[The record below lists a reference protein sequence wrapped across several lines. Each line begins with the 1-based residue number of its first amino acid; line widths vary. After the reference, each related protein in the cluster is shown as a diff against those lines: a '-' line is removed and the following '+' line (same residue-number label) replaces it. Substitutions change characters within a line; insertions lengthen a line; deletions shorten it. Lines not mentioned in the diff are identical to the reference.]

1 MMTTMRKKKTK
12 RTILFS
18 FVLLLLI
25 QNSVFALEPEFET
38 GYTPPPMDMS
48 YLAKNPPKNITKRAF
63 ASKIPAV
70 YDLRNTGKLTPV
82 KNQKNYGTCWAH
94 AAMAAC
100 ESNYLIRSKKG
111 NFSGSLGNSKT
122 LNLSEMFLAWF
133 TYANPDKSKSFTL
146 SNKKGILNQ
155 GGNETKS
162 TAILSRI
169 GIVQES
175 SMPYGKT
182 VSKNSR
188 PGNYTRVLRLKE
200 ATFSAPSLSSSEQDK
215 IIKQLIMDRGA
226 VLISYSEDSRYYNKK
241 TNAYYRAGNA
251 SVNHMVVIVGWND
264 NYSRGNFGLD
274 KPKRNGAW
282 LVRNSWGTKWGAG
295 GYFWMS
301 YEQYRYSGTAFT
313 VEPVSEKLNHYG
325 YDDFGWLRSVNVN
338 GKRTCYAANVFRVK
352 NSSESLCEIGFYTT
366 DNGTKYTVSVYNYG
380 DSKPTGKDLTEAL
393 KEPDAIKSGTIDIAG
408 YHTIKIDG
416 VDLEE
421 DDYFAVVLKVQSPSY
436 NYPLAVEQYCKNY
449 AENVVVNSGESYF
462 SSDGKNWIDGKKF
475 KGGSNA
481 CIKAFTICTPD
492 YDDEDEE
499 EFDDDYDDDYDEE
512 CEDDWDDEE
521 DEDDYYF
528 EDDGEFEEDEDE

>member
-1 MMTTMRKKKTK
+1 MTKIMMMTTKK

-18 FVLLLLI
+18 LVLLFFI
-25 QNSVFALEPEFET
+25 QNQIFAEEFNFET
-38 GYTPPPMDMS
+38 GYVPPPVDMS
-48 YLAKNPPKNITKRAF
+48 HLSKNPPKNITKRAF

-82 KNQKNYGTCWAH
+82 KNQTPYGTCWAH

-133 TYANPDKSKSFTL
+133 TYANPDKTKSFTINN
-146 SNKKGILNQ
+146 NKSILNQ

-162 TAILSRI
+162 TAILTRI

-175 SMPYGKT
+175 SMPYGKS
-182 VSKNSR
+182 VKKNTR

-200 ATFSAPSLSSSEQDK
+200 ATFSAPSLSSREQDK
-215 IIKQLIMDRGA
+215 IIKQLIMDKGA
-226 VLISYSEDSRYYNKK
+226 VLISYCEESKYHNKK
-241 TNAYYRAGNA
+241 NHSYYRAGDTT
-251 SVNHMVVIVGWND
+251 VNHMVVIVGWD
-264 NYSRGNFGLD
+264 DYYPREKFGIN
-274 KPKRNGAW
+274 KPKHNGAW

-301 YEQYRYSGTAFT
+301 YEQYRHSGTAFT
-313 VEPVSEKLNHYG
+313 VEPVKEKLNHYG
-325 YDDFGWLRSVNVN
+325 YDDLGWLRSVNVN
-338 GKRTCYAANVFRVK
+338 GKRTSYAANVFRVK
-352 NSSESLCEIGFYTT
+352 NSSESLSEVGFYTT
-366 DNGTKYTVSVYNYG
+366 DNRTKYTISIYNYG
-380 DSKPTGKDLTEAL
+380 DSKPSGKNLTAE
-393 KEPDAIKSGTIDIAG
+393 EPVARKSGTMDIAG
-408 YHTIKIDG
+408 YHTIKFDD
-416 VDLEE
+416 VYLEE

-475 KGGSNA
+475 DGGSNA
-481 CIKAFTICTPD
+481 CIKAFTICIPD
-492 YDDEDEE
+492 DDEYYDEDEDE
-499 EFDDDYDDDYDEE
+499 YEYEDYDDDYDDDYDEE
-512 CEDDWDDEE
+512 YEEDWDDEE
-521 DEDDYYF
+521 
-528 EDDGEFEEDEDE
+528 EE